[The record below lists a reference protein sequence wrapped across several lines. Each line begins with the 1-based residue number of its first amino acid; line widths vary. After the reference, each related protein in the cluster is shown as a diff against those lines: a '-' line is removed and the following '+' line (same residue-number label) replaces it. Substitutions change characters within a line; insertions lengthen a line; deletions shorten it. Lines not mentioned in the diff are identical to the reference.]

1 MDGHVISVSQ
11 VQGLSLVP
19 VPSCCLYD
27 KKRKNVPEARD
38 MSLSWAPAHVSLIPA
53 LLVVV
58 VVVAIVSRD
67 SVKQGSV

>member
-38 MSLSWAPAHVSLIPA
+38 MSLS
-53 LLVVV
+53 
-58 VVVAIVSRD
+58 
-67 SVKQGSV
+67 